1 MENNLKEIIKP
12 VKIINI
18 LENEKD
24 INIIESKKYNLLLL
38 NEEYELIMNLYNIY
52 IEFKLIKKN
61 IIYPYYYKQK
71 YDLENINKLLYTFFK
86 EIKEV
91 YNFYDK
97 ILNKNRVK
105 LIIKEDKINLNF
117 KNIINLDNEIETN
130 LELKKIKINKD
141 DILNIFINEIK
152 KLKNENKDKEDK
164 MKEYIDNKNNVIKKE
179 IIIEN
184 KKIIVEKINIID
196 NINEIK
202 KEYEDKIKEF
212 KNKQNEII
220 SEINKNL
227 NLLLNEY
234 NIKKEKV
241 KEKEIERKNNDNV
254 NLINDF
260 KCYNI
265 NKLNN
270 NIISNNL
277 NITWWK
283 SVAVY
288 NIIRNNEI
296 LYEIAYPDNKNGYN
310 IIIYN
315 ILLNNIT
322 NKINNAHSN
331 NIHKIKHYY
340 HSKNHLLL
348 TSSEDKS
355 IKIWN
360 ISLYPISNILKIN
373 NCFDGDNQSP
383 FCMLY
388 NKEDYFI
395 LGGSYNKKKEIWN
408 KNGNL
413 IGPIE
418 KSNLNYGRFIET
430 TYIDNKPYILL
441 SGEYHSEC
449 YDYNNNTI
457 KTYKSNKYNNRTD
470 VINLF
475 KKNEIIYLISGDLG
489 GNVIIF
495 DFISTNEISSISF
508 GNSVYSLCSLNEKY
522 ILVGGYYSGELKI
535 IDFDNKSIVKNYSAH
550 NNKIYGIEKIKIP
563 EKGEYIITYN
573 DTEIKLW
580 K

>member
-1 MENNLKEIIKP
+1 MENNLKDIIKP
-12 VKIINI
+12 VKIINS

-86 EIKEV
+86 EIKDV

-97 ILNKNRVK
+97 ILNKNKVK
-105 LIIKEDKINLNF
+105 LILKEDKINLNF

-141 DILNIFINEIK
+141 DILYILINEVNILK
-152 KLKNENKDKEDK
+152 NKLNENKDKENK
-164 MKEYIDNKNNVIKKE
+164 MKEYINNKNNEIKNENKLNENKMKEYINNKNNEIKNE
-179 IIIEN
+179 IIKEN
-184 KKIIVEKINIID
+184 KKIIEEKINIID

-227 NLLLNEY
+227 NLLLDEY
-234 NIKKEKV
+234 KIKKEKE
-241 KEKEIERKNNDNV
+241 KEKEIERLNNDNV

-265 NKLNN
+265 NTMNN

-348 TSSEDKS
+348 TSSSDKS

-360 ISLYPISNILKIN
+360 ISSNPISNILKID
-373 NCFDGDNQSP
+373 NCFDGDMNSP
-383 FCMLY
+383 FCMLF
-388 NKEDYFI
+388 NKGDYII
-395 LGGSYNKKKEIWN
+395 LGGSRDKKKEIWN

-441 SGEYHSEC
+441 SGQNHSEC
-449 YDYNNNTI
+449 LQM
-457 KTYKSNKYNNRTD
+457 K
-470 VINLF
+470 
-475 KKNEIIYLISGDLG
+475 
-489 GNVIIF
+489 
-495 DFISTNEISSISF
+495 
-508 GNSVYSLCSLNEKY
+508 
-522 ILVGGYYSGELKI
+522 
-535 IDFDNKSIVKNYSAH
+535 
-550 NNKIYGIEKIKIP
+550 
-563 EKGEYIITYN
+563 
-573 DTEIKLW
+573 
-580 K
+580 

>member
-12 VKIINI
+12 VKIISS

-24 INIIESKKYNLLLL
+24 IIESKSYNLSLL
-38 NEEYELIMNLYNIY
+38 NEEYELIMNLYNKY

-61 IIYPYYYKQK
+61 IISIYYYKQK

-86 EIKEV
+86 EIKDV

-97 ILNKNRVK
+97 ILNKNKVK
-105 LIIKEDKINLNF
+105 LILKEDKINLIF
-117 KNIINLDNEIETN
+117 KIIINLDNEIETN

-141 DILNIFINEIK
+141 DILYILINEVNILK
-152 KLKNENKDKEDK
+152 NKLNENKDKENK
-164 MKEYIDNKNNVIKKE
+164 MKEYINNKNNEIKNE
-179 IIIEN
+179 IIKEN
-184 KKIIVEKINIID
+184 KKIIEEKINIIN

-234 NIKKEKV
+234 KIKQEKLM
-241 KEKEIERKNNDNV
+241 KEIELKNELNDNV

-260 KCYNI
+260 KCNNI
-265 NKLNN
+265 NTMNN

-277 NITWWK
+277 NITYMK

-288 NIIRNNEI
+288 NIIKNNEI

-315 ILLNNIT
+315 ILLNNIS

-331 NIHKIKHYY
+331 DIHKIKHYY
-340 HSKNHLLL
+340 DSLSKNHLLL
-348 TSSEDKS
+348 TSSSDQC

-360 ISLYPISNILKIN
+360 ISSNPISNILTIN
-373 NCFDGDNQSP
+373 KCFDGDFQSP
-383 FCMLY
+383 FCMLF
-388 NKEDYFI
+388 NKGDYFI
-395 LGGSYNKKKEIWN
+395 LGGSRDKKKEIWN

-441 SGEYHSEC
+441 SGYNHSEC

-457 KTYKSNKYNNRTD
+457 KTYKSNKYKNRND
-470 VINLF
+470 IINLF
-475 KKNEIIYLISGDLG
+475 KKNEIIYLISGD
-489 GNVIIF
+489 
-495 DFISTNEISSISF
+495 
-508 GNSVYSLCSLNEKY
+508 
-522 ILVGGYYSGELKI
+522 
-535 IDFDNKSIVKNYSAH
+535 
-550 NNKIYGIEKIKIP
+550 
-563 EKGEYIITYN
+563 
-573 DTEIKLW
+573 
-580 K
+580 